1 MELAFFKIRFFF
13 QKFSTFE
20 PHKILIFPNFL
31 LKVYLLNSVPLKE
44 KSILLISA
52 FLAMSKETLEC
63 RVIFH
68 DPSHLQFKKTKNG
81 HVFRTGQYQP
91 LFLRMDKNILR
102 FYAERHSEED
112 VCSVSTQ
119 RMNVEVDKNAK

>member
-1 MELAFFKIRFFF
+1 
-13 QKFSTFE
+13 
-20 PHKILIFPNFL
+20 
-31 LKVYLLNSVPLKE
+31 
-44 KSILLISA
+44 
-52 FLAMSKETLEC
+52 MSKELLHC

-81 HVFRTGQYQP
+81 HVFRTGQFQP
-91 LFLRMDKNILR
+91 LYLKFEQTTLK
-102 FYAERHSEED
+102 FFGERDSTEE